1 MTDTPFGNQAIAP
14 IFVSALAKSELDAQ
28 TWLTDVLRVESALAQ
43 AQSEHGI
50 IPTEAA
56 EAIAA
61 LTADLFDIEALGERS
76 ETVGFPI
83 VGVVEQIAAL
93 LPDAMGE
100 YAHWGAT
107 TQDILDSAQ
116 ALKLVRSFDRLE
128 SELIAIGRRLSELA
142 DEGRS
147 MLMLGRSQGQPAVPT
162 TFGLR
167 VAGWLSGL
175 TRHLDRLRESRPRVL
190 ALQLSGAVGTAAA
203 FGPDAGAVQAR
214 CAELLGLNLVDV
226 NWHTQRDG
234 FVEAAA
240 LATSISGS
248 LGKIGIDV
256 AMSSQPGVAE
266 LLEGDRGEGSGA
278 SSTMPQ
284 KRNPV
289 LSQQLVQ
296 NARLTRNL
304 LPIVI
309 EAMVSDHDRGTGVW
323 PTEWVAI
330 PHLMALSVSAAG
342 KARMLLEHLEVD
354 ATAMRE
360 NLDAIDGA
368 MAEAVMMALASEHG
382 RQQAHDLV
390 MEAIRSHPDKT
401 LSDALG
407 TEGVMVDRSVFD
419 PSTYLGT
426 TQAQIDAAIANFAER
441 L

>member
-330 PHLMALSVSAAG
+330 PHLMALSVSTAG

-368 MAEAVMMALASEHG
+368 MAEAVMMALASELDDNRPTIWLWKQSAPTPTRPCRTHSAPRG
-382 RQQAHDLV
+382 
-390 MEAIRSHPDKT
+390 
-401 LSDALG
+401 
-407 TEGVMVDRSVFD
+407 
-419 PSTYLGT
+419 
-426 TQAQIDAAIANFAER
+426 
-441 L
+441 